1 MTSNRPE
8 TSSAFDRPTTIA
20 ISVALALALLGA
32 MWLIGQAF
40 AGPAATAGPTATPEP
55 WPTVP
60 ATLTPTVA
68 APTATLV
75 VPPTPTMIPTPTPIP
90 ITIEDRQRI
99 ATLGTFAITA
109 STVHTE
115 TQATWGGPLP
125 FFGTDSI
132 TIYYVARVT
141 LGVNFDQVI
150 YTPQGERVTVRVPA
164 LRILSVEYD
173 SQRSQII
180 NRQVAWGK
188 TEIDKVLLQAWG
200 KADAGIRANVAED
213 EELLS
218 LARLHTELRIKDQLR
233 ELGFQ
238 QIDVIFAQE

>member
-1 MTSNRPE
+1 MTNHRPND
-8 TSSAFDRPTTIA
+8 SQIFSQPATIT
-20 ISVALALALLGA
+20 ISIALAMVLLGA
-32 MWLIGQAF
+32 LWLFGQAF
-40 AGPAATAGPTATPEP
+40 AGPAATAGPTTTPEP

-60 ATLTPTVA
+60 PPPSPTVA

-75 VPPTPTMIPTPTPIP
+75 VPPTATMIPTPTPIP

-150 YTPQGERVTVRVPA
+150 YMPQGERVTVRVPA
-164 LRILSVEYD
+164 IRILSVEYD

-213 EELLS
+213 DELLS
-218 LARLHTELRIKDQLR
+218 LARLHTELLIKDQLR

-238 QIDVIFAQE
+238 QVGVIFAQE